1 MEHELLQA
9 ISDLMDQKLE
19 PITMRLDKM
28 ETHFD
33 VLEYKGNRTAKKL
46 NELRFRAESTEIEI
60 RNEIRLTRD
69 ELDTLIKLLKVH
81 KIIQV

>member
-46 NELRFRAESTEIEI
+46 NELRFRAESAEIEI
-60 RNEIRLTRD
+60 RNEIRLIRD